1 MGTVRALVNRERPTL
16 VWIGYWTVWVGLS
29 TLYRRMADSEVPGQ
43 ASELTDW
50 WWFLA
55 FLYFLVDVVIVLTA
69 KFFDWTLTPASA
81 RKPFVF
87 EAARIVPVWL
97 LLHLMTLFQQYP
109 VSSRLKAVGLGPLEF
124 LVFTAVMT
132 LGAAEFFKYRST
144 RPQSD
149 VD

>member
-1 MGTVRALVNRERPTL
+1 
-16 VWIGYWTVWVGLS
+16 
-29 TLYRRMADSEVPGQ
+29 MADSEVPGQ

-69 KFFDWTLTPASA
+69 KFFDWTLTPANA